1 MKSIRK
7 KIIAAIFL
15 CSILTAMLLGAIA
28 TGNSVVMAK
37 RDAEERMQMACRL
50 QAEEL
55 DSMILRI
62 EQSVDSLSDT
72 VMMNFESD
80 KFIQSKQYADTYTE
94 QILESVFQF
103 ASHTEGAITAYVRYN
118 PEYSNPTSGCFLT
131 RDSIEQEFQAV
142 TPTDFSMY
150 DEDDVAHVGWYY
162 TPVKNGGAMWMEP
175 YLNENINVYM
185 ISYVVPL
192 YSESGESIGI
202 VGMDI
207 DFSQITEMVDQT
219 SIYESGYAFLTNA
232 DGVIM
237 HHKEWETG
245 TNIVDVDASAAD
257 IAPMLSDETRQ
268 GILQRYSYDGVSRQL
283 MYYPMENGMRLVLDA
298 PEREVYSEA
307 SRLVMMM
314 LMAEAGA
321 ILISGIVGIFVA
333 GGISKPIRQ
342 ITNVISQTA
351 QLDFKPTA
359 DGGLLRKQKDE
370 IGIMA
375 REIHQMRKTLRGMV
389 EQMSDTEY
397 AILGNVDNLDAIM
410 KENSVRA
417 ENNSAATQQMA
428 AGIQEAFS
436 STTQI
441 VQSIEEVKHNSE
453 EIYQLAQNG
462 AENSKEILHRA
473 GDMERVSR
481 ESSEKTN
488 QMYQV
493 MKEKTDQ
500 AIAQSQAV
508 QRINELTD
516 DIKNISS
523 QTNLLAL
530 NASIEAARAGDAG
543 RGFAVVATEIGTLA
557 TETLQTVDNIN
568 TIVDEVNRAVAN
580 MTECIT
586 AMMQFLETTVLADYA
601 VFRESGSQYRMDA
614 DTFITVMG
622 QVKGAVEALDSYIT
636 RIAGAVEDID
646 ETVGQASANVNTIA
660 EQSSQTVNT
669 TVDGY
674 AKLQESRQTIEAL
687 RTIVEQ
693 FHI

>member
-1 MKSIRK
+1 
-7 KIIAAIFL
+7 
-15 CSILTAMLLGAIA
+15 
-28 TGNSVVMAK
+28 
-37 RDAEERMQMACRL
+37 MACRL

-298 PEREVYSEA
+298 PEREVCSEA